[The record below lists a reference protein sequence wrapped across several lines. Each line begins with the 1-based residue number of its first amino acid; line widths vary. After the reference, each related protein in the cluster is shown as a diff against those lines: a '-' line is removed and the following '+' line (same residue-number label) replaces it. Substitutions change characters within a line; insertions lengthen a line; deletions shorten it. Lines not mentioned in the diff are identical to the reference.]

1 MKTARK
7 LISLLLAIVMILSL
21 VVSVSAADASTY
33 AFGTLGDKTA
43 RKLAT
48 PGQYEISVSVPGAFV
63 TDKYSEIIVMVDASI
78 SQGANLNKLKTML
91 VELGEEV
98 LHDDGSMHLTL
109 MGFGMGPA
117 TVGSFTDAD
126 DLADYL
132 EDVTQADLRQGVSAT
147 NCEAA
152 LEHVLAHIENSP
164 NLEETV
170 VLFTS
175 DGKTNMDETTFALSA
190 WVDHPEW
197 YASGVNVATI
207 GNVAASEQ
215 ASLLYSTGD
224 ILSPTAKLYPD
235 FAIRLA
241 LAEKDYGISSTEY
254 KAIVDEFY
262 AAVTASEDTMIA
274 YVNALWEDVLAHSGM
289 DYSEQYSTSDFE
301 KAFLNYYN
309 GAIYNSYLYTI
320 HGMMRASFYPDW
332 HQLSTWG
339 ARAADAAD
347 KLAANEKVVQ
357 LHMVDF
363 LGANNI
369 WMDPSAD
376 NVNRCTS
383 EKITYTRADN
393 ISAAIDKIKEIS
405 TEMFVTVYKDVT
417 VTDPM
422 SKWVTMDPST
432 IRIYR
437 DDLLVWEYGN
447 GWVNDS
453 YKVAETPIQVEENEN
468 GRYEITW
475 RIKDGFL
482 LYTDRYSMR
491 YLVDVDETAEGFQ
504 YDHDYPANDA
514 TFAKYE
520 DENGDPQTI
529 DIPVPDVEEPD
540 YTDHFDEDDKGLK
553 IYKASSDDGSPI
565 SDISFEVYH
574 VVPGEGEVLSPKPEE
589 AEYSKYMTA
598 ENKIGTITTN
608 DDGYAYMN
616 LTDKGYGDGFYLIV
630 ELPSEKVMAPAD
642 PFYIAIPMTD
652 AETGEELDVIV
663 IHPKNTP
670 SVPPTPPPPPPPPAE
685 EKGQFGIIKHSS
697 LSESTVLEGAQ
708 FQLYRLAEADEEAT
722 LNTTYKGTSIGLIPV
737 MIDEEPVTMTTDNN
751 GYALSPELDYGLY
764 FLVETKAPAGYHL
777 PEEPTAVFVTATS
790 KLLENSVYVANTP
803 GVELPETGGIGTTV
817 FTVMGTLLIF
827 LAVSGLLLKK
837 RRIA

>member
-33 AFGTLGDKTA
+33 AFAALGDKTA

-63 TDKYSEIIVMVDASI
+63 TDKYSEIIVMVDASE
-78 SQGANLNKLKTML
+78 SQGANLGKLKSML
-91 VELGEEV
+91 IELGEEV

-117 TVGSFTDAD
+117 TVGSFTDPD
-126 DLADYL
+126 DLAEYL
-132 EDVTQADLRQGVSAT
+132 DDVTQDDLRQGVSAT

-152 LEHVLAHIENSP
+152 FEHVLAHIENSP
-164 NLEETV
+164 GLEETV

-175 DGKTNMDETTFALSA
+175 DGKTNMDETTFLLSD
-190 WVDHPEW
+190 WKYHPEW
-197 YASGVNVATI
+197 IYRNSGLGAVGGYAAN
-207 GNVAASEQ
+207 AAC
-215 ASLLYSTGD
+215 SLLISGEIITPV
-224 ILSPTAKLYPD
+224 SKLYPD
-235 FAIRLA
+235 LA
-241 LAEKDYGISSTEY
+241 MDLAMAEKTYGLASDEY
-254 KAIVDEFY
+254 GAIVDTLY
-262 AAVTASEDTMIA
+262 NNIMASEDSYISFTD
-274 YVNALWEDVLAHSGM
+274 ALWKDVVAYSGM
-289 DYSEQYSTSDFE
+289 SYTTAYSTSQYE

-309 GAIYNSYLYTI
+309 GAAYNSFLVAF
-320 HGMMRASFYPDW
+320 HRMANASFYPDW

-363 LGANNI
+363 LGLDNI

-376 NVNRCTS
+376 NINCCTS
-383 EKITYTRADN
+383 NKITYNTTADF
-393 ISAAIDKIKEIS
+393 SAAIDKIKEIS

-437 DDLLVWEYGN
+437 DDLLVWEYGK

-504 YDHDYPANDA
+504 YDKDYPANDA

-529 DIPVPDVEEPD
+529 GIPVPDVEEPD

-553 IYKASSDDGSPI
+553 IYKASSNDGSPI

-589 AEYSKYMTA
+589 AEYSKYMTD

-670 SVPPTPPPPPPPPAE
+670 SVPPTPPPPPPPPE
-685 EKGQFGIIKHSS
+685 DEKGQFGIIKHSS

-708 FQLYRLAEADEEAT
+708 FQLYRLAETDEEAT

-777 PEEPTAVFVTATS
+777 PEESTAVFVTATS
-790 KLLENSVYVANTP
+790 ELLENSFYVPNTP
-803 GVELPETGGIGTTV
+803 GIELPETGGIGTTA
-817 FTVMGTLLIF
+817 FTVFGTLLIC
-827 LAVSGLLLKK
+827 LAVSGLVFKK